1 MLDYHRVWTV
11 MNELETIVSKLGT
24 IEDLADAIYD
34 ANERKDYHK
43 VENLTNLVKNYT
55 RYVLEDYDV
64 AFATAWSET
73 VTKLHSV
80 EYPTGTEPVAYAG
93 DDESEEARESWN
105 DFWRELETK

>member
-1 MLDYHRVWTV
+1 MLDYNRVWTV

-43 VENLTNLVKNYT
+43 IENLTNLVKNYT

-80 EYPTGTEPVAYAG
+80 EYGKPVVCDAN
-93 DDESEEARESWN
+93 DTSEECKDQWTN
-105 DFWRELETK
+105 FWAELDAK